1 MKYKIEEERVAFFFF
16 FLIFY
21 DTSITSANNVYI
33 TVLEASLWGQNQLI
47 IGKMTEKNKRKEKK
61 ERIVLHPLIIYN
73 LILKALQDTIN

>member
-1 MKYKIEEERVAFFFF
+1 MNLESIAGLGMKYKIEEERVAFFFF

-47 IGKMTEKNKRKEKK
+47 IGKMTEKNKRKKKKEKK
-61 ERIVLHPLIIYN
+61 NSFISANN
-73 LILKALQDTIN
+73 L